1 MITSYF
7 DSLGA
12 AAKGV
17 DDRLHDQDC
26 VKGTVTIFVITYP
39 FKFI

>member
-1 MITSYF
+1 MITSYL

-17 DDRLHDQDC
+17 DGRLHDRDC
-26 VKGTVTIFVITYP
+26 VERTVSIFVITYP
-39 FKFI
+39 FKST